1 MNIISKLKF
10 KYSSHYLSLL
20 TYFLVAN
27 TAFAQLVP
35 CGSPGQAKC
44 TLCDLLVLIKNLTT
58 FMTQLGLAFAGLF
71 FAWGAFV
78 IMTAGGSEQRVSEGR
93 KVVTTTVVGILIM
106 FSAYLIIG
114 TLLNVLTGSP
124 SALPWTQIQCTI

>member
-1 MNIISKLKF
+1 MSKKIKAILTITLVSVIF
-10 KYSSHYLSLL
+10 WASL
-20 TYFLVAN
+20 AS
-27 TAFAQLVP
+27 AQGLVP

-71 FAWGAFV
+71 FVWGAFV
-78 IMTAGGSEQRVSEGR
+78 IMTAGGSEQRVSEGK
-93 KVVTTTVVGILIM
+93 KVVTTTVIGILIM

-124 SALPWTQIQCTI
+124 SALPWTQIQCTL